1 MNRPPTPDVNND
13 KESEPTLQE
22 IINVKVRRGLLQQT
36 PTPKGN
42 LLKKIVIQQTIML
55 CLNKKIGTCHCH
67 LGSTQSCLHH
77 RGDIEDFCLL

>member
-1 MNRPPTPDVNND
+1 VNRPPTPDMNND

-42 LLKKIVIQQTIML
+42 MLKKL
-55 CLNKKIGTCHCH
+55 SLNR
-67 LGSTQSCLHH
+67 L
-77 RGDIEDFCLL
+77 